1 MKSLQVKKWVAWV
14 VLGLVVLGLGY
25 VVALKFDVLSFSIL
39 HTEETRYASQ
49 RYNEVQKAAGLL
61 YKEGFAT
68 PINVAK

>member
-1 MKSLQVKKWVAWV
+1 MKTLQVKKVIVWL

-25 VVALKFDVLSFSIL
+25 IVTLKFDVLSFAIL
-39 HTEETRYASQ
+39 HSDETRYAIQ